1 MVQVARRGASP
12 AETRM
17 GVQRRERG
25 AGSGPRTR
33 GGLPSA
39 GCSSAGLALPGR
51 PSGASTS
58 RGGRVRVCGEPRLV
72 SALPSAYVAPGS
84 GLCHWSGFFSRSRNR
99 NQGCFEQSQWH
110 QSGWSLLP
118 ASTKTE

>member
-12 AETRM
+12 AETRV

-25 AGSGPRTR
+25 AGSGPRTC

-51 PSGASTS
+51 PSMS

-84 GLCHWSGFFSRSRNR
+84 GLCHWSCFFSRSRNR
-99 NQGCFEQSQWH
+99 NQGCFEQSRWH
-110 QSGWSLLP
+110 QSVRQ
-118 ASTKTE
+118 